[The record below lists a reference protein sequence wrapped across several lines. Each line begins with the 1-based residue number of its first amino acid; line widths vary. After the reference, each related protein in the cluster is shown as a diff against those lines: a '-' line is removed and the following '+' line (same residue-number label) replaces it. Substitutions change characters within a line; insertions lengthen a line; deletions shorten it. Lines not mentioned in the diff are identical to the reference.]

1 METLYIEASSI
12 VCSED
17 RREISG
23 KIVPLGT
30 GEIGNTNLGAYTF
43 EAGSIEIEDVT
54 AIKLFSQHDMKKP
67 IGRMTASETKEDG
80 IYATFKLSRSSAG
93 TDALVMAQE
102 GLVSGLSIG
111 AEIIASKPS
120 RDGHTVVSSAKL
132 KEVSLVTEP
141 AFKSAQVLEIAAEE
155 APAEAVEETLPTESE
170 AVEVENTP
178 TVEATPVEAAAVEAA
193 APTIKAMAY
202 TKPRI
207 NVTNETFLENSVRA
221 ALGDDSARQ
230 WISAASDTNTTDV
243 AGLVPTRQLT
253 EIINGKTTATR
264 AAIDAISTG
273 TLPDAGMKFQ
283 IPRVVTAPTV
293 EVEPEGAAFS
303 DTQVEIEY
311 LDVDVKKF
319 AGMQL
324 FDVEVLDRTSPAFFA
339 ELQSLMADA
348 YAKATNQYVLNELAT
363 YGTLD
368 ATTTT
373 LPWDGDELS
382 SFVARGA
389 ASIYENTFK
398 FATGVIVS
406 PTQWANLIA
415 LNDTTKRPILAAASP
430 MNATG
435 AVGPAS
441 LRGSLLG
448 LDLYVDYSLG
458 GGAASNTI
466 MIVNRDSYT
475 WYESPRLQ
483 LRADKVGTGKV
494 EVGYYGYGAVG
505 TKIDAGCFRVQ
516 TA

>member
-1 METLYIEASSI
+1 
-12 VCSED
+12 
-17 RREISG
+17 
-23 KIVPLGT
+23 
-30 GEIGNTNLGAYTF
+30 
-43 EAGSIEIEDVT
+43 
-54 AIKLFSQHDMKKP
+54 
-67 IGRMTASETKEDG
+67 
-80 IYATFKLSRSSAG
+80 
-93 TDALVMAQE
+93 
-102 GLVSGLSIG
+102 
-111 AEIIASKPS
+111 
-120 RDGHTVVSSAKL
+120 
-132 KEVSLVTEP
+132 
-141 AFKSAQVLEIAAEE
+141 
-155 APAEAVEETLPTESE
+155 
-170 AVEVENTP
+170 
-178 TVEATPVEAAAVEAA
+178 
-193 APTIKAMAY
+193 
-202 TKPRI
+202 
-207 NVTNETFLENSVRA
+207 
-221 ALGDDSARQ
+221 
-230 WISAASDTNTTDV
+230 
-243 AGLVPTRQLT
+243 
-253 EIINGKTTATR
+253 
-264 AAIDAISTG
+264 
-273 TLPDAGMKFQ
+273 MKFQ

-458 GGAASNTI
+458 GGAASNGRDTGRL
-466 MIVNRDSYT
+466 VVAGSQPRDSDGWRGYRIPGPAVAGAGDPT
-475 WYESPRLQ
+475 RANCPRAAISYAANSFPRLGHSRRACAACARSHLPRRTSFCQ
-483 LRADKVGTGKV
+483 LSSQASSCFVATFRPLSIRQAPAIFGRA
-494 EVGYYGYGAVG
+494 
-505 TKIDAGCFRVQ
+505 
-516 TA
+516 